1 MHTSRVHMR
10 ADEYGK
16 KNYYLIKNDKHDKSE
31 PRGIWQKHVVSNFGD
46 KASSTALEQDLEE
59 AYEF

>member
-1 MHTSRVHMR
+1 MR